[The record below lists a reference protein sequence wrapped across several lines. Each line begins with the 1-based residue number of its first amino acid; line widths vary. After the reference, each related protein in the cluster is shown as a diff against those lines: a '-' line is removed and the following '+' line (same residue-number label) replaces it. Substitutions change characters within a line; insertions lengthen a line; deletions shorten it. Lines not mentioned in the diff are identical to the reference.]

1 MNETQFVC
9 ACATARYVART
20 LTQLYDH
27 VLKDTGLE
35 APQFALLLTIE
46 KLGPSSQV
54 LLGRRFG
61 MDKTTVS
68 RNVRWLE
75 QRGWVASAVGPTRR
89 ERRLALTV
97 AGRRQLAAAK
107 PVWQAAQH
115 TLRAEMSAAEW
126 AAMFR
131 AFDTIAGAAERAKRK
146 RVERMRRRAVAP

>member
-1 MNETQFVC
+1 MTDFTVVVGLPLFVEKDVSGYRQRGFKKHDC
-9 ACATARYVART
+9 FSAVART

-75 QRGWVASAVGPTRR
+75 QRGWVQSRIGTSENNRHARFYS
-89 ERRLALTV
+89 LT
-97 AGRRQLAAAK
+97 ATGRHQLK
-107 PVWQAAQH
+107 QETEDWVR
-115 TLRAEMSAAEW
+115 TSGIINRILRTNE
-126 AAMFR
+126 
-131 AFDTIAGAAERAKRK
+131 
-146 RVERMRRRAVAP
+146 